1 MSGATMPE
9 AAIQKHSDSAA
20 RKDDIGSCPGDAGD
34 TPVDEV
40 AESESM

>member
-9 AAIQKHSDSAA
+9 AAIKKHSDSAA
-20 RKDDIGSCPGDAGD
+20 GEDDIGSCQGDAAD